1 MCTQIALGTVNNIAE
16 AVEWLSYSFLF
27 VRMRLNPLAYGIP
40 YTFKEVG
47 EQTSKIS
54 VYRSRP
60 GDYHRLKSKVSD
72 P

>member
-40 YTFKEVG
+40 TTFKEVG
-47 EQTSKIS
+47 EQASGIS
-54 VYRSRP
+54 AYRS
-60 GDYHRLKSKVSD
+60 LLV
-72 P
+72 